1 MATSDF
7 DLVLFGG
14 TGDLSMRKLLPA
26 LYARD
31 RARDLPPDAHH
42 LPGPRREIARR
53 LPQAGGEGFQ
63 TPRAAANLDAASG
76 TASPIAC
83 NMPRSTP
90 RKPTASA
97 T

>member
-1 MATSDF
+1 
-7 DLVLFGG
+7 
-14 TGDLSMRKLLPA
+14 MRKLLPA

-31 RARDLPPDAHH
+31 RARDLPPDARIIC
-42 LPGPRREIARR
+42 LGRDEKTREDF
-53 LPQAGGEGFQ
+53 LQAGGKFQ
-63 TPRAAANLDAASG
+63 TPRAGRQLDAASG
-76 TASPIAC
+76 TASAIAC